1 MVSHQTQGTMPP
13 AGGDRALGLRLEPAR
28 RQDRRPGRCATR
40 AIRYFMRSLFD
51 DHMSDLAERGLR
63 PDRRYEE
70 LAVRVEIPDEILRRL
85 SQRRLT
91 GSEASRP

>member
-1 MVSHQTQGTMPP
+1 
-13 AGGDRALGLRLEPAR
+13 
-28 RQDRRPGRCATR
+28 
-40 AIRYFMRSLFD
+40 MRSLFD

-63 PDRRYEE
+63 PDRRYDE

>member
-1 MVSHQTQGTMPP
+1 MGIEHWDFGWKLHDVRIDGL
-13 AGGDRALGLRLEPAR
+13 GGAPRERFDH
-28 RQDRRPGRCATR
+28 
-40 AIRYFMRSLFD
+40 FMRSLFD

-63 PDRRYEE
+63 PDRRYDE

-85 SQRRLT
+85 SQRRLA